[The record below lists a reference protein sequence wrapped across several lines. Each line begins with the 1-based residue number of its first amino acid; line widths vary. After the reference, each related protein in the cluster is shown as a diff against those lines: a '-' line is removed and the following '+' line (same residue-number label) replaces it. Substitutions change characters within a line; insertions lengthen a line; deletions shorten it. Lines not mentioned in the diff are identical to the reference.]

1 MVIYTVRQGDSIY
14 SIGRRLGVPPQKIID
29 DNLLQNPE
37 QLAVG
42 QVLVVAVDQIR
53 HTVAPGESLFGIAR
67 RYGTTVAQILEANP
81 DITNP
86 AAIYPGQSVVVPV
99 PDRKLG
105 SIDVN
110 GYAFPSISQSTLRN
124 TLPHLT
130 FISPFSYQVR
140 ANGSLVPLNDA
151 VIIEAAR
158 AQRVAPLMVITNIL
172 EGGSFDSELA
182 SAVLNSEQAV
192 SAVLDNVVQTI
203 QSKNYTGLDIDFEYI
218 YPSDREAY
226 NRFVQRVVDRLHPL
240 GYTVTTALAPK
251 NQRRPARSALRGAR
265 LRLPRRHGGPY
276 YSNDIRVGVYI
287 QSAEGRGARQPCR
300 GGFAVCGNRNPKPEN
315 PDGDTELRVQ
325 PDAAVCS
332 GSAARTISH
341 TAAVNLALREGARDN
356 V

>member
-1 MVIYTVRQGDSIY
+1 M
-14 SIGRRLGVPPQKIID
+14 
-29 DNLLQNPE
+29 
-37 QLAVG
+37 
-42 QVLVVAVDQIR
+42 
-53 HTVAPGESLFGIAR
+53 
-67 RYGTTVAQILEANP
+67 
-81 DITNP
+81 
-86 AAIYPGQSVVVPV
+86 VPV

-130 FISPFSYQVR
+130 FISQFSYQVR

-151 VIIEAAR
+151 AIIEAAR

-226 NRFVQRVVDRLHPL
+226 NRFVQRAVDRLHPL

-251 NQRRPARSALRGAR
+251 ISADQRGLLYEAHDYAFHGATVDHII
-265 LRLPRRHGGPY
+265 LMTYEWGY
-276 YSNDIRVGVYI
+276 TYSP
-287 QSAEGRGARQPCR
+287 AEGCGARQPRR

-325 PDAAVCS
+325 LDAAVCS
-332 GSAARTISH
+332 G
-341 TAAVNLALREGARDN
+341 VGGAHHLPYRGGQSGLKGGGTDN